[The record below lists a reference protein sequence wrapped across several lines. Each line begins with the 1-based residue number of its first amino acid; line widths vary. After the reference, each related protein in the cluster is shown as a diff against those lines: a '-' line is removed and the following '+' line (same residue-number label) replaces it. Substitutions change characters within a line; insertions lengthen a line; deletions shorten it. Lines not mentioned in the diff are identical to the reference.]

1 MKLLLLSLVLPI
13 SFTIVLVSQTAVFA
27 QTEKRIEGEGGKEN
41 NLAVCLDYFMNMN
54 GKFTENCLNPNFK
67 MNNQITVL

>member
-27 QTEKRIEGEGGKEN
+27 QTEKRIEGERGKEN
-41 NLAVCLDYFMNMN
+41 NLAVCVDYFY
-54 GKFTENCLNPNFK
+54 EYEW
-67 MNNQITVL
+67 QIY